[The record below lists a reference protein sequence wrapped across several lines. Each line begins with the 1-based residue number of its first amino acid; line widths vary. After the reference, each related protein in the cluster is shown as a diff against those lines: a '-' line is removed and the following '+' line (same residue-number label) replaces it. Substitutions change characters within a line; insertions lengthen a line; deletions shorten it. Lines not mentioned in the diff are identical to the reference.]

1 MVRGL
6 PISASTKQKSNTQ
19 SSTESEI
26 IGVDDFI
33 PVIFLRETFEGSGP
47 WCH

>member
-33 PVIFLRETFEGSGP
+33 PVIVFTRNF
-47 WCH
+47 